1 MNRTT
6 RSGHLL
12 AGLASLLLPFGLEAA
27 TRTVTSSADSGPGS
41 LREAITLSDAG
52 DSILFAP
59 STNGVPILLTSG
71 ELLVDEDLT
80 IVGNDT
86 MNTVIS
92 AGMLSRIFR
101 ISDAMNVELRG
112 ITLTMGQADE
122 GGALHITGSEV
133 ILRDVA
139 IHHGMAMLR
148 GGAIFATGGSLWI
161 TGSELAW
168 NTASGAAATEG
179 GGAIFNLDNMLTV
192 DGMSAL
198 HHNMA
203 NGASGSGGGL
213 FTASGTVMLDHVMI
227 HHNAAN
233 RAGGGIEITLGD
245 LTLQDVHLDH
255 NDVAGMAGTPN
266 PGNGGGLHGT
276 GAATIIITGG
286 TVNGNSADRE
296 GGGLWNATGTMTVDN
311 VQVDENVAHGPA
323 ANDGGGGLFNNSGT
337 LIVQNKTQ
345 VTNNVADGAAGSGGG
360 IFNEIGGQLVVD
372 HSTISWNTAVRAGGG
387 IEDNAGAAGSV
398 HLTDVILNNNSTGSA
413 PGNGGGFHMTGAGNA
428 MIARGTVN
436 ENTAALEGGGLWNGT
451 GTMVVD
457 SVLIDGNV
465 AEGALA
471 DQGGGGIFNLAGMLT
486 VQNGT
491 VISNNMATGAAGS
504 GGGIMNDTLAT
515 LTVINSI
522 ISANHAMRAGGGIE
536 VFSKAGYLT
545 TLTNVDFMGNST
557 GAAPGNGGA
566 VHITGPGDTNINGGM
581 AMGNTAARE
590 GGGFWNGTGIMTL
603 DNVMIDGNTASGP
616 AADDGGGGLFNNGG
630 TMVVR
635 NNTMLMN
642 NMADGAAG
650 SGGGLFNLNGT
661 VMIDDVLFQQN
672 ECVRA
677 GGAIES
683 LTGTITVSNS
693 VFTGNDCSAAGE
705 LATFAPGN
713 GGAVHVTGAG
723 TFTLQNS
730 TVTENMAGN
739 EGGGLWGANAGV
751 MNVSR
756 SAVYSN
762 EAPKGGGLFLQGG
775 EGATGTLWVEHST
788 VANNMATTGGGVQVN
803 GGVAT
808 IVASTIAGNMANE
821 AGGGTYHMMGTLNLN
836 STIVADNAAAMA
848 PDVSGAL
855 NEVSFTLVEN
865 AEGATGIM
873 DGMSGNR
880 TGVDPDLNA
889 LADNGGS
896 TWTMELECGSVAIDM
911 GDPDLMANDQRDLPV
926 FGVQR
931 DMGAAELQIDCATV
945 GVGEN
950 GVNSDL
956 LQLYPVPANAVLNIG
971 MSTVRPTQVVVLDA
985 VGRVV
990 IQVSDARQITQ
1001 ESVRIL
1007 DVSSLSNGT
1016 YLLNL
1021 LAADGSNIAGQRFT
1035 VAR

>member
-6 RSGHLL
+6 RPALTLVCL
-12 AGLASLLLPFGLEAA
+12 AGILLSPSLHAT
-27 TRTVTSSADSGPGS
+27 TRTVSNSDDSGPGS
-41 LREAITLSDAG
+41 LRAAIMASETG
-52 DSILFAP
+52 DSIVFSP
-59 STNGVPILLTSG
+59 NTNGVPILLTTG
-71 ELLVDEDLT
+71 ELLIDEDLT

-86 MNTVIS
+86 TNTVIS
-92 AGMLSRIFR
+92 AGMTSRIFN
-101 ISDAMNVELRG
+101 ITGGVNVELRG
-112 ITLTMGQADE
+112 VALLMGQADD
-122 GGALHITGSEV
+122 GGALHIAGSEV
-133 ILRDVA
+133 ILRDIA
-139 IHHGMAMLR
+139 IHHSMAMLR

-161 TGSELAW
+161 SGSELAW
-168 NTASGAAATEG
+168 NTASGTTATEG
-179 GGAIFNLDNMLTV
+179 GGAIFNVDNMLTV
-192 DGMSAL
+192 EGMSAI

-203 NGASGSGGGL
+203 NGVSGSGGGL
-213 FTASGTVMLDHVMI
+213 FTVSGSVMMDHVTI
-227 HHNAAN
+227 RDNAAN
-233 RAGGGIEITLGD
+233 RAGGGIEITVGD

-266 PGNGGGLHGT
+266 PGNGGGLHATGT
-276 GAATIIITGG
+276 ATILVSGG
-286 TVNGNSADRE
+286 TVNGNKAGRE
-296 GGGLWNATGTMTVDN
+296 GGGLWNATGIMTVDY
-311 VQVDENVAHGPA
+311 VVIDENAAHGPA
-323 ANDGGGGLFNNSGT
+323 AHDGGGGLFNNGGT
-337 LIVQNKTQ
+337 LIVRNKTQ
-345 VTNNVADGAAGSGGG
+345 VMNNVADGAAGSGGG
-360 IFNEIGGQLVVD
+360 IFNETGGHLMVD
-372 HSTISWNTAVRAGGG
+372 QSTISWNTAVRAGGG
-387 IEDNAGAAGSV
+387 IEDNAGANGSV
-398 HLTDVILNNNSTGSA
+398 ELTDLILNNNSTGSS

-428 MIARGTVN
+428 MITRGTVN
-436 ENTAALEGGGLWNGT
+436 ENTAVLEGGGLWNGT

-491 VISNNMATGAAGS
+491 LITNNMASGAAGS

-515 LTVINSI
+515 LTVLNSTL
-522 ISANHAMRAGGGIE
+522 SNNHATRAGGGIE

-566 VHITGPGDTNINGGM
+566 VHITGAGDTNINGGI

-590 GGGFWNGTGIMTL
+590 GGGYWNGTGIMTL

-630 TMVVR
+630 TIVVR

-642 NMADGAAG
+642 NIADGPAG

-661 VMIDDVLFQQN
+661 VMIDDVMFQQN

-683 LTGTITVSNS
+683 LTGTITVTNS
-693 VFTGNDCSAAGE
+693 VFSGNDCSAAGE
-705 LATFAPGN
+705 LAAFAPGN

-751 MNVSR
+751 MNISR
-756 SAVYSN
+756 SAVYAN

-788 VANNMATTGGGVQVN
+788 MANNMATTGGGVQVN

-808 IVASTIAGNMANE
+808 IMASTIAGNMATD
-821 AGGGTYHMMGTLNLN
+821 AGGGTYHMMGTLNMN
-836 STIVADNAAAMA
+836 STIVADNTAAMA

-865 AEGATGIM
+865 ADGATGIM
-873 DGMSGNR
+873 DGMNGNR

-889 LADNGGS
+889 LADNGAS

-911 GDPDLMANDQRDLPV
+911 GDPDLMTNDQRDLPV

-990 IQVSDARQITQ
+990 MQVSDVRLITQ
-1001 ESVRIL
+1001 ESVRML